1 MNNGMNDFSSKDVME
16 LNGWIFNNIDKSH
29 DTFNVNGV
37 NESCG
42 PSRNPNI
49 ANTWYGWATQ
59 GAIGGVTLFMKGFGS
74 AKLIYGNCYEGNS
87 FGSVKVYLNSIEI
100 SQAGPGEIKEI
111 HFDYEHNSILKME
124 EDHAIIKI
132 HHLAWNCSSKIFY
145 LMYYFRAREEN
156 MISYKY
162 FMYNILLKLFRIISK
177 VEYHIQTFAI

>member
-1 MNNGMNDFSSKDVME
+1 MNDFSSKDVME

-29 DTFNVNGV
+29 NNFNVNGV

-42 PSRNPNI
+42 PSTNPNI

-59 GAIGGVTLFMKGFGS
+59 GAIGDVTLFMKGFGS

-87 FGSVKVYLNSIEI
+87 FGTVKVYLNSIEI

-111 HFDYEHNSILKME
+111 HFDYEHNAILKLE

-132 HHLAWNCSSKIFY
+132 HHLVWNCSSKIFFF
-145 LMYYFRAREEN
+145 YFKASN
-156 MISYKY
+156 ILNYDIISNKY
-162 FMYNILLKLFRIISK
+162 FI
-177 VEYHIQTFAI
+177 